1 MTEQN
6 SDTQRFLDALPF
18 YSNQTLDRVERAWI
32 DQYLKA
38 HPEAAEEI
46 AFDRRLV
53 GAIPEEKSHLSEE
66 VRLARVLREFQQSA
80 PPMGTGQRLLDTLQH
95 NIIRPFIAWFASPM
109 QSPRAF
115 GAVFAML
122 FVAVTV
128 KAFLPVPSTVPAFTE
143 NTRSLRD
150 PAEST
155 RSAQI
160 APDND
165 CVDLLTLK
173 LVFSPDSKYEDTI
186 SLLRDI
192 GASYQSGPDESGA
205 VIVILPISAP
215 ANSVLKQLRSNP
227 LVVSA
232 LIAPTQSHAPS
243 CAH

>member
-1 MTEQN
+1 MAEQN

-18 YSNQTLDRVERAWI
+18 YSNQTLDHNERAWV
-32 DQYLKA
+32 DQYLTE
-38 HPEAAEEI
+38 HPEAAEEL

-53 GAIPEEKSHLSEE
+53 GAIPQEKSLLSEE
-66 VRLARVLREFQQSA
+66 VRLARVLQDFHQSA
-80 PPMGTGQRLLDTLQH
+80 PPVGAGQRLLDALQDT
-95 NIIRPFIAWFASPM
+95 IIRPFFAWFASPM

-128 KAFLPVPSTVPAFTE
+128 KAFLPVPSSAPDLNE
-143 NTRSLRD
+143 NTRSLRG
-150 PAEST
+150 PTEST

-160 APDND
+160 DSDSD
-165 CVDLLTLK
+165 CIDLLTLK
-173 LVFSPDSKYEDTI
+173 LVFALDSKYVDAI

-232 LIAPTQSHAPS
+232 LIAPTQSHATS